1 MSVRVTTI
9 SPTAAGKAATTG
21 LKAIPFVAAGA
32 GFAIDTYQDYNKYG
46 GNTNEF
52 WTATAFNAGG
62 TIGGLAVA
70 TAIGAFVPG
79 PGWAVAGAS
88 ALAGAVISVTA
99 EYLKRK
105 TLGQ

>member
-1 MSVRVTTI
+1 MSNSG
-9 SPTAAGKAATTG
+9 SPLFSVASEKRT
-21 LKAIPFVAAGA
+21 LDAIPYVAAGA
-32 GFAIDTYQDYNKYG
+32 GFALETYQDYNKYG

-62 TIGGLAVA
+62 TIGGLAAA

-88 ALAGAVISVTA
+88 VLAGAVISVTA

-105 TLGQ
+105 TLGH